1 MKLTLNL
8 FVFLLLIFS
17 ISCKQKK
24 QLPNNEDSKM
34 WSQFLN
40 ILENNDTLA
49 FKKASYKTIR
59 CYDCLENTPFE
70 SEQMNILRE
79 QDSLW
84 YDKIYDDLINIPID
98 SFVANDYNIQFKPE
112 FIKVLQ
118 KNETIVM
125 KDEGNNS
132 IFAHILVT
140 TTPPTL
146 DFEGGQ
152 HSFTFFKDKDGK
164 WKLNEISTIP

>member
-1 MKLTLNL
+1 MKLTINL
-8 FVFLLLIFS
+8 LVFLLLIFTF
-17 ISCKQKK
+17 SCKQKK
-24 QLPNNEDSKM
+24 QLPDNEVSKM

-40 ILENNDTLA
+40 ILETHDTLA

-70 SEQMNILRE
+70 AEQMSILRE

-84 YDKIYDDLINIPID
+84 YDKIYDDLINIPTD
-98 SFVANDYNIQFKPE
+98 SFIANDYNILFNQE
-112 FIKVLQ
+112 FIKILQ
-118 KNETIVM
+118 KNETIII
-125 KDEGNNS
+125 KDESNDS

-146 DFEGGQ
+146 EFEGSQ
-152 HSFTFFKDKDGK
+152 HSFTFFKDKNGQ
-164 WKLNEISTIP
+164 WKFNEISTIP